1 MVQHGA
7 RLPLQ
12 NDTDPRDCPA
22 PARISIDGPV
32 HDPRASLYSSIRCAE
47 LSARA
52 SHRRPEVVIV
62 PSARQPGP
70 QTAPSLQFAE
80 AYAAEDIVLQ
90 TARSLAL
97 ELGLAGVSPAAG
109 SVLRLLAAAGSAK
122 AVVEIG
128 TGTGV
133 SGVWLLRGMRAD
145 GVLTTIDV
153 DNEHQRIARRIFAE
167 AGFAP
172 SRTRIITGRA
182 LDVLPRL
189 ADGVYDL
196 VFVDADATESGACA
210 EAALRL
216 LRPGGAL
223 VVNGAMAGGRI
234 SDPAARDVETLT
246 IRETVRSVRDAEEW
260 IPAIIPSGAGLLAA
274 VKRG

>member
-1 MVQHGA
+1 MHY
-7 RLPLQ
+7 
-12 NDTDPRDCPA
+12 T
-22 PARISIDGPV
+22 
-32 HDPRASLYSSIRCAE
+32 
-47 LSARA
+47 
-52 SHRRPEVVIV
+52 
-62 PSARQPGP
+62 
-70 QTAPSLQFAE
+70 E

-97 ELGLAGVSPAAG
+97 EMGLTAVSAGAG

-153 DNEHQRIARRIFAE
+153 EHEHQRIARRIFVE

-196 VFVDADATESGACA
+196 IFVDADATEFGACA

-216 LRPGGAL
+216 LCPGGAL
-223 VVNGAMAGGRI
+223 VVNGALAGGRI
-234 SDPAARDVETLT
+234 GDPAARDADTVT
-246 IRETVRSVRDAEEW
+246 IRETLKLIRESDEW
-260 IPAIIPSGAGLLAA
+260 IPALIPSGAGLLTA
-274 VKRG
+274 VKKPPAT

>member
-1 MVQHGA
+1 MCTGSG
-7 RLPLQ
+7 
-12 NDTDPRDCPA
+12 PRIP
-22 PARISIDGPV
+22 SQT
-32 HDPRASLYSSIRCAE
+32 
-47 LSARA
+47 
-52 SHRRPEVVIV
+52 EVVIV
-62 PSARQPGP
+62 TAARSFG
-70 QTAPSLQFAE
+70 APTTQSVQFAE

-90 TARSLAL
+90 TARSLAR
-97 ELGLAGVSPAAG
+97 EVGLPAVTPGAG
-109 SVLRLLAAAGSAK
+109 SVLSVLAAAGSAK

-153 DNEHQRIARRIFAE
+153 ENEHQRIARRIFQE
-167 AGFAP
+167 AGFAA

-196 VFVDADATESGACA
+196 VFVDADATEFGACA

-216 LRPGGAL
+216 LRRGGVL
-223 VVNGAMAGGRI
+223 VVNGALAGGRI
-234 SDPAARDVETLT
+234 SDPAARDVDTIT
-246 IRETVRSVRDAEEW
+246 IRETVKAVRESEDW
-260 IPAIIPSGAGLLAA
+260 IPALIPTGAGLLAA
-274 VKRG
+274 VKR

>member
-1 MVQHGA
+1 M
-7 RLPLQ
+7 
-12 NDTDPRDCPA
+12 
-22 PARISIDGPV
+22 
-32 HDPRASLYSSIRCAE
+32 
-47 LSARA
+47 
-52 SHRRPEVVIV
+52 
-62 PSARQPGP
+62 
-70 QTAPSLQFAE
+70 QFAE

-90 TARSLAL
+90 TARSLAQ
-97 ELGLAGVSPAAG
+97 EMGLTAVSAGAG
-109 SVLRLLAAAGSAK
+109 SVLRMLAAAGSAK

-153 DNEHQRIARRIFAE
+153 EHEHQRIARRIFVE

-196 VFVDADATESGACA
+196 IFVDADATEFGACA

-216 LRPGGAL
+216 LRPGGVLAVHGAL
-223 VVNGAMAGGRI
+223 AGGRI
-234 SDPAARDVETLT
+234 GDPAARDADTVT
-246 IRETVRSVRDAEEW
+246 IRETVKAVRDSEDW
-260 IPAIIPSGAGLLAA
+260 IPALLPTGAGLLVA
-274 VKRG
+274 VRR